1 MAARTHASPAP
12 SPSTPLR
19 KGTVGRQPADM
30 PGSLDYVPK
39 TGAGRKIGSEPES
52 AAWSAPSGRV
62 QFGAD
67 ARRPFVSKM
76 HQSLAKGTVEDVQYQ
91 VVPFPESD
99 LKMLVPDSF
108 ALKEPGVQRREL
120 KRLVKGVQE
129 IASKPVPVNRDE
141 TADATKA
148 KVLPGWKKL
157 LEKSLQGQ
165 ARTLQSD
172 EFLSVA
178 QAAPLLGVE
187 DAAVRRRIRE
197 GKLLAL
203 KHPSGGEHR
212 VPIWAT
218 GISSGDTKALTD
230 LGGDS
235 PWDLYQFM
243 EAPHGAM
250 KALRPC
256 DLLVA
261 PEHLPAATRGARD
274 TLAASLKANG
284 STLLGLVLQA
294 LKEHVS
300 REA

>member
-1 MAARTHASPAP
+1 MAVHTQPQAPQPITKSGDPVVPSRTARAPQDSRSLARQRRQDKLEFEKSMARTGQIKKAKRSQASSRSAEHA
-12 SPSTPLR
+12 
-19 KGTVGRQPADM
+19 
-30 PGSLDYVPK
+30 
-39 TGAGRKIGSEPES
+39 
-52 AAWSAPSGRV
+52 
-62 QFGAD
+62 
-67 ARRPFVSKM
+67 
-76 HQSLAKGTVEDVQYQ
+76 AKVMAIAENLKYRLVEFHDL
-91 VVPFPESD
+91 D
-99 LKMLVPDSF
+99 LKLAIPDSF
-108 ALKEPGVQRREL
+108 ALKGPEAQRREL
-120 KRLVKGVQE
+120 RKMVAEVQD
-129 IASKPVPVNRDE
+129 IASKPVPVKKAE
-141 TADATKA
+141 TAVATKG

-157 LEKSLQGQ
+157 MEKSLRGQ
-165 ARTLQSD
+165 AQTLQSE

-178 QAAPLLGVE
+178 EAAPLLGVE

-218 GISSGDTKALTD
+218 GISSADTKALTD

-261 PEHLPAATRGARD
+261 PEHLPAGTRRVRD
-274 TLAASLKANG
+274 ALAASLKTNG
-284 STLLGLVLQA
+284 TTLLALVMRA

>member
-1 MAARTHASPAP
+1 MAVHTQPQPPQPTKKTGDPVVPSRATRATQDSRSLARQRRKEKLEFEKSMA
-12 SPSTPLR
+12 R
-19 KGTVGRQPADM
+19 KG
-30 PGSLDYVPK
+30 LIK
-39 TGAGRKIGSEPES
+39 
-52 AAWSAPSGRV
+52 
-62 QFGAD
+62 
-67 ARRPFVSKM
+67 
-76 HQSLAKGTVEDVQYQ
+76 KGTRSLTSSRAAAHVAKVMALAEGKQYRLVEVHD
-91 VVPFPESD
+91 SD
-99 LKMLVPDSF
+99 LKLAIPDSF
-108 ALKEPGVQRREL
+108 ALKGPEAQRREL
-120 KRLVKGVQE
+120 RKMVAEVQE
-129 IASKPVPVNRDE
+129 IASKPVPVKR
-141 TADATKA
+141 ADAAAATKG

-157 LEKSLQGQ
+157 MEKSLRGQ
-165 ARTLQSD
+165 AQTLQSE

-178 QAAPLLGVE
+178 EAAPLLGVE

-218 GISSGDTKALTD
+218 GISSADNKALTE

-274 TLAASLKANG
+274 ALAASLKANG
-284 STLLGLVLQA
+284 STLLALVLKA